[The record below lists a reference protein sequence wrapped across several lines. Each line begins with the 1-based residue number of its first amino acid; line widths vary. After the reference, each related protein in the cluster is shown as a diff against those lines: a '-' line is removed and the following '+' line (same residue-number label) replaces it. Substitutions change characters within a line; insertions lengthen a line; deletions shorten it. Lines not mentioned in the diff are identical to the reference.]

1 MCFIAFSLF
10 MGYILMDRCIFV
22 YVKLEFRLSYLH
34 SGFRL
39 VSVIVVSSNS
49 DHEETASN
57 HDLFNIIASTIS
69 HVPTNNKCTRVEAYL
84 ECGLRKGWI

>member
-10 MGYILMDRCIFV
+10 IGYILMIRCIFV

-34 SGFRL
+34 SGFPL

-49 DHEETASN
+49 EHEEAASN
-57 HDLFNIIASTIS
+57 HGIFNIIASTIS
-69 HVPTNNKCTRVEAYL
+69 HVPTNNKCTRVVTYL